1 MATSSTVSGKKQILV
16 FWLFVKADECVKPSS
31 QPETR
36 DWNLSLHSV
45 CNPSSY
51 PVRTQMLTIW
61 RHHRQLFPPE
71 HVLHTRNY
79 CIVSSLYHRPSL
91 LAFLWLAD
99 SCCLLGSLSLHF
111 APWTS
116 AAFLWTLRIVLWSW
130 RAVSMKLQQGDV
142 SVWNYGHVLPP
153 NTHKNPLYIMCWL
166 ENTLHNLSFNL
177 DDVMR
182 LHLPPMN
189 RFS

>member
-1 MATSSTVSGKKQILV
+1 MA
-16 FWLFVKADECVKPSS
+16 SS
-31 QPETR
+31 QTAVSIR
-36 DWNLSLHSV
+36 VCRAYKALLYSQQFASLAKSV
-45 CNPSSY
+45 A
-51 PVRTQMLTIW
+51 M
-61 RHHRQLFPPE
+61 
-71 HVLHTRNY
+71 
-79 CIVSSLYHRPSL
+79 
-91 LAFLWLAD
+91 AFLWLAD
-99 SCCLLGSLSLHF
+99 SRCLLGSLSLHF

-116 AAFLWTLRIVLWSW
+116 AAFPWTLRIVLWNW

-166 ENTLHNLSFNL
+166 ENTLHNLGFNL

-189 RFS
+189 RFSWWHRNSQLTCSTHISICSICWSVFSI